1 MWQELQKVSSLMQVA
16 SPVLKFTTKTGDAL
30 PEKWA
35 VGTEYGFR
43 LFFFGVIPL
52 GSHHIKLVKLDKQE
66 RKLVS
71 NEHGSLARV
80 WNHQIGFKSIDDE
93 SIQYTDSIEIH
104 AGLLTVPIWLFA
116 HFFYRH
122 RQRKWKKRLADS

>member
-35 VGTEYGFR
+35 VGTEYRFR

-71 NEHGSLARV
+71 NEHGSLARA
-80 WNHQIGFKSIDDE
+80 WNHQIQFKSIGDD

-122 RQRKWKKRLADS
+122 RQRKWKKRLEDS